1 MSDSDLA
8 GARSPSDIDANLV
21 DDGALFGMD
30 IDTNDDDHN
39 NLLDLEDDDTSAD
52 QPSTS
57 NVIGMEADSPQGEDD
72 DAGDDAEDD
81 NEEED
86 DDNDDDDVI
95 DDNEDVDDIDDVAN
109 GEIFNDSD
117 KFSGQQDADLDAK
130 SPQLENGER
139 AESEKPDLQP
149 TEATPE
155 VLVKAEPAF
164 TEHESSDDSDDD
176 NEMGNKPSDAQKDQ
190 PPPVD
195 IDVDDKS
202 RIRQTH
208 AIVIPSYASW
218 FNMKKVHQIERDSLP
233 EFFTTSHPS
242 KSPKIYA
249 SYRNFMVNAY
259 RLNPN
264 EYLTLTSCRRNLVG
278 DVGTVMRVHRF
289 LNKWGLINYQVNPQ
303 FKPPYAL
310 EKFPNGSLVALPY
323 TGDFHVQFDT
333 PRGLFPF
340 NTYKIAPE
348 SINIEKLKQMTGG
361 VKRSMNGPE
370 NGAYGQDRSES
381 SPTEHASKKQKKF
394 LEDDWSSEE
403 LAKLVLAVG
412 KHSSDWYKVSKLVGT
427 KTPEQCVLK
436 FLKVPIEDPY
446 IELSD
451 DDFGILKYASN
462 FPVLSADNPV
472 ISNLL
477 FMTKLVDTDVVKAAT
492 KNASKVIDKQ
502 LFANVSRFYKELFAE
517 RRALEKKTEE
527 ATKDADDQK
536 KDESE
541 TQKEATEDVKKES
554 YDDTNGELFGS
565 EEPEVTKEEVDEELR
580 QEFEAT
586 SKPADEVLEETAT
599 SVLGSV
605 GARSHL
611 FANYEER
618 EMQRLTSSILNG
630 ELLKL
635 EVKMKKVNE
644 LEKIYQRERQNLAQ
658 QQNEIFTDR
667 LALTKSTVNVVKR
680 LGDAMAILQ
689 NAEDAKSSGLLERV
703 TQILGE
709 VLSSLY
715 KPAKQALAPTEK
727 ASEQQSAAQSEDYQ
741 SKKEAVKPMSIE
753 KPEAFRVWAP

>member
-8 GARSPSDIDANLV
+8 GARSPSEIDSNLV
-21 DDGALFGMD
+21 DDAGLFGMD
-30 IDTNDDDHN
+30 IDTNDDDNN
-39 NLLDLEDDDTSAD
+39 NLLDLDDDSSAE
-52 QPSTS
+52 QPSTGH
-57 NVIGMEADSPQGEDD
+57 VIGMETDSPTRGDD
-72 DAGDDAEDD
+72 DDDDDEAD
-81 NEEED
+81 NEDENDEED
-86 DDNDDDDVI
+86 DDNDDDD
-95 DDNEDVDDIDDVAN
+95 DDDEAAN
-109 GEIFNDSD
+109 GEIFDDGD
-117 KFSGQQDADLDAK
+117 KFAAQHATADQDAN

-139 AESEKPDLQP
+139 EESERPDLKP
-149 TEATPE
+149 TEAAPE
-155 VLVKAEPAF
+155 VLVKTEPAF
-164 TEHESSDDSDDD
+164 TEHESSDDSDNDT
-176 NEMGNKPSDAQKDQ
+176 GNKPSDAQKDQ

-361 VKRSMNGPE
+361 VKRAINGPQ
-370 NGAYGQDRSES
+370 NGDHGQDNSEPS
-381 SPTEHASKKQKKF
+381 LTANSTKRQKK
-394 LEDDWSSEE
+394 LLQDDWSSEE

-412 KHSSDWYKVSKLVGT
+412 KHNSDWYKVSKLVGT

-502 LFANVSRFYKELFAE
+502 LFANVKRFYKEQTAE
-517 RRALEKKTEE
+517 RNALDKKNED
-527 ATKDADDQK
+527 AAKDTDDQK

-541 TQKEATEDVKKES
+541 NQNESEDVKKES
-554 YDDTNGELFGS
+554 FDDINGALLGS
-565 EEPEVTKEEVDEELR
+565 EEPEVTKGAVDEELR
-580 QEFEAT
+580 HEFEAT
-586 SKPADEVLEETAT
+586 PKPADEVLEEAAT

-667 LALTKSTVNVVKR
+667 LALTKSTVNVVKK

-689 NAEDAKSSGLLERV
+689 NAEDAKSSGLLEKV
-703 TQILGE
+703 TQILSE

-727 ASEQQSAAQSEDYQ
+727 ASEQQSAAQNEDYQ
-741 SKKEAVKPMSIE
+741 SKKEAVKPTSIE